1 MINPRSDSV
10 WDGLVKVVVFAFASV
25 IAACGGGDSVKPSD
39 TAAALSASTTLSQ
52 PLGAA
57 QSSASDALR
66 VLALTN
72 RVKQHLSPT
81 LTQYTF
87 DAVVQN
93 RGPNAKGVT
102 FVLTAA
108 GAGTTIVQGVI
119 SAGDLASNTTT
130 KFPAT
135 VVLQQDSSNPFIP
148 SSLVWDLRVER
159 VVLSSI
165 SQPTGALITLAGV
178 ATVDLTGQTGLG
190 AGPAGVSLVLDTAA
204 NELAISLPELETTF
218 GDANAILITLPALPT
233 APVPMTITASS
244 AVGTIGPNSALG
256 LFALSSADD
265 EDGSDLLIPLPGTLY
280 DATAG
285 TLGASISP
293 HLFAAAADGTASLL
307 LKVGVASVTA
317 QPARATIASTGA
329 REGPAGVRV
338 ATATT
343 ASASNLY
350 TPGIVLPCPLAGGC
364 TETSQFNKLRVLPP
378 KDPSN
383 PSYVRQHLGMDLSAK
398 TSLALTMPAGGM
410 PVHVFSR
417 EAYDDIHL
425 GTNNTGFNK
434 NCTSGYTVSPTK
446 DPKTGA
452 PIPGFKPVECVRPKD
467 GYCKTAVGSVV
478 TVAEGLTSCFKVND
492 EGRINSRA
500 GVTLSAKVGS
510 YYLRFMH
517 LDRVQ
522 AAYQMATPDQDGNF
536 AKTAERARAAGIEAA
551 PPFTTDAVAMSGG
564 TGAGAAPH
572 PHLHVELYARN
583 NPLCKPDQLSGGCL
597 KGMSAEDPFPHMV
610 AEFSLKADGLTTLP
624 VNPDVRPQYGY
635 TFSAAASDASG
646 VVVRSEVKYK
656 GGHALENNGVA
667 TPYGP
672 LQPGFGYD
680 PTRKLCLTV
689 SVDRLLGWPGA
700 DNIDFFRNT
709 ANLSAGQQIDRSCV
723 SWQTQPSNAAT
734 SNANAPSVDV
744 SAQFTV
750 DPTVAVQNDPLSG
763 ILTAS
768 LASNKVRLVAAS
780 TSFDAIA
787 NQTAQYL
794 TVGTA
799 MASFSPL
806 APLGGTADFAYSY
819 SGGLPAGLSMS
830 SSSGA
835 VTGTPTTPYATA
847 NTVFSVQD
855 KTGAVAPTTSTV
867 SFTVSCVDASN
878 TPWPPTGP
886 NAKIRWKPCATL
898 TRGGALV
905 PVSGLVDIYYANTTD
920 ASVQLTDDGIISGG
934 GEYFVAGNGNSWR
947 GCLIGDLVCTGY
959 PSWTSITV
967 GVPAN
972 YVGNTV
978 SPPLLFLMLQG
989 GGWTGVAGTLRVV
1002 GP

>member
-1 MINPRSDSV
+1 M
-10 WDGLVKVVVFAFASV
+10 
-25 IAACGGGDSVKPSD
+25 
-39 TAAALSASTTLSQ
+39 
-52 PLGAA
+52 
-57 QSSASDALR
+57 
-66 VLALTN
+66 
-72 RVKQHLSPT
+72 
-81 LTQYTF
+81 
-87 DAVVQN
+87 
-93 RGPNAKGVT
+93 
-102 FVLTAA
+102 
-108 GAGTTIVQGVI
+108 
-119 SAGDLASNTTT
+119 
-130 KFPAT
+130 
-135 VVLQQDSSNPFIP
+135 
-148 SSLVWDLRVER
+148 
-159 VVLSSI
+159 
-165 SQPTGALITLAGV
+165 
-178 ATVDLTGQTGLG
+178 
-190 AGPAGVSLVLDTAA
+190 
-204 NELAISLPELETTF
+204 
-218 GDANAILITLPALPT
+218 
-233 APVPMTITASS
+233 
-244 AVGTIGPNSALG
+244 
-256 LFALSSADD
+256 
-265 EDGSDLLIPLPGTLY
+265 
-280 DATAG
+280 
-285 TLGASISP
+285 
-293 HLFAAAADGTASLL
+293 
-307 LKVGVASVTA
+307 
-317 QPARATIASTGA
+317 
-329 REGPAGVRV
+329 
-338 ATATT
+338 
-343 ASASNLY
+343 
-350 TPGIVLPCPLAGGC
+350 
-364 TETSQFNKLRVLPP
+364 
-378 KDPSN
+378 
-383 PSYVRQHLGMDLSAK
+383 
-398 TSLALTMPAGGM
+398 
-410 PVHVFSR
+410 
-417 EAYDDIHL
+417 
-425 GTNNTGFNK
+425 
-434 NCTSGYTVSPTK
+434 
-446 DPKTGA
+446 
-452 PIPGFKPVECVRPKD
+452 
-467 GYCKTAVGSVV
+467 
-478 TVAEGLTSCFKVND
+478 
-492 EGRINSRA
+492 
-500 GVTLSAKVGS
+500 
-510 YYLRFMH
+510 
-517 LDRVQ
+517 
-522 AAYQMATPDQDGNF
+522 
-536 AKTAERARAAGIEAA
+536 
-551 PPFTTDAVAMSGG
+551 
-564 TGAGAAPH
+564 
-572 PHLHVELYARN
+572 
-583 NPLCKPDQLSGGCL
+583 
-597 KGMSAEDPFPHMV
+597 
-610 AEFSLKADGLTTLP
+610 
-624 VNPDVRPQYGY
+624 
-635 TFSAAASDASG
+635 
-646 VVVRSEVKYK
+646 
-656 GGHALENNGVA
+656 
-667 TPYGP
+667 
-672 LQPGFGYD
+672 
-680 PTRKLCLTV
+680 
-689 SVDRLLGWPGA
+689 
-700 DNIDFFRNT
+700 
-709 ANLSAGQQIDRSCV
+709 